1 MSSSGKPKK
10 PGPVDAILQDAW
22 ASARPAYRA
31 GRGAA
36 LGFMNDVFLAVGSD
50 RRVEEPPRQQ
60 WLRVIRRSAHV
71 LDRLPPATG
80 PRVMFASSY
89 GLSAQMTV
97 VESIL
102 AVALRLRGARPVILR
117 CDKSLPA
124 CEYNPLGNFAPD
136 PGEFG
141 PAFTARRAIERCRL
155 CSQNMADAYG
165 PLPVEITS
173 FSDFARPDDLA
184 RAEAE
189 VDALPYE
196 AYGQHVHAG
205 VRVGEHAYSSTMRA
219 TLRGTLLD
227 DAATRFT
234 YRRFL
239 VSAILAVELTERAFA
254 ARRPDRVVAFQ
265 GVYLTH
271 GTITDVA
278 RKHGIH
284 VVVHGLPY
292 RKGTV
297 LLSHDDT
304 YHRTLVS
311 EPTERWQEL
320 EMTPRRAA
328 AIDEYLASRQ
338 SGSRDYVAYNTE
350 AIEGREEMLR
360 ELRLDPA
367 KPIVSLFTNVL
378 WDAQL
383 YYNYTAF
390 SNMIEWLFETIRYFA
405 RRPELQL
412 VIRVHPAEV
421 QSMLATRQP
430 IADEIAREFPEL
442 PPNVRVIPPSSR
454 LSSYTLA
461 EISKA
466 SLIYG
471 TKMGLEIAARGTP
484 LIIAGETFNRGKGYS
499 YDAESREQYFGL
511 LDRVTELPRNS
522 PQMVERAKKYAYHLF
537 YRLMIDFPLFSV
549 TSSFKLTEPR
559 LNFETL
565 DALLPGRLPQ
575 LDLICQGIIDGTTP
589 FIYDSLEPEAG
600 AATAAV
606 LASRAS
612 S

>member
-1 MSSSGKPKK
+1 MSSSGNGKSKK
-10 PGPVDAILQDAW
+10 QPGPVDAILQDAW
-22 ASARPAYRA
+22 ATARPAYRA

-36 LGFMNDVFLAVGSD
+36 LGAMNDVLVAVGSG

-60 WLRVIRRSAHV
+60 WLRVLRRSDHV
-71 LDRLPPATG
+71 LDRLPPETG
-80 PRVMFASSY
+80 PRVLFASSY

-102 AVALRLRGARPVILR
+102 AVALRLRGASPVILR

-124 CEYNPLGNFAPD
+124 CEYNQYGNFDPP

-141 PAFTARRAIERCRL
+141 PAFTARRALERCRL

-165 PLPVEITS
+165 PLPVQIVS
-173 FSDFARPDDLA
+173 FSEFSRPDDLA

-227 DAATRFT
+227 DPETRWI

-239 VSAILAVELTERAFA
+239 VSAILAVELTERAFEA
-254 ARRPDRVVAFQ
+254 NPPDRVVAFQ

-278 RKHGIH
+278 RKHGIP
-284 VVVHGLPY
+284 VIVHGLPY

-304 YHRTLVS
+304 YHRTLVT
-311 EPTERWQEL
+311 EPTGRWEDV
-320 EMTPRRAA
+320 EMTPGRTAL
-328 AIDEYLASRQ
+328 IDEYLASRQ
-338 SGSRDYVAYNTE
+338 SGSRDYVSYNTD
-350 AIEGREEMLR
+350 AVEGRDEMRR
-360 ELRLDPA
+360 ELQLDPQ
-367 KPIVSLFTNVL
+367 KPVVSLFTNVL

-405 RRPELQL
+405 RRPDLQL

-421 QSMLATRQP
+421 QSMLATKQP
-430 IADEIAREFPEL
+430 IADEIEREFPAL
-442 PPNVRVIPPSSR
+442 PPNVRVIPPTSR

-461 EISKA
+461 EMSQA
-466 SLIYG
+466 ALIYG

-499 YDAESREQYFGL
+499 YDAETREEYFAL

-522 PQMVERAKKYAYHLF
+522 PEMVERAKKYAYHLF

-565 DALLPGRLPQ
+565 DALLPGRVPQ

-589 FIYDSLEPEAG
+589 FIYDERAPAAAG
-600 AATAAV
+600 AP
-606 LASRAS
+606 R
-612 S
+612 